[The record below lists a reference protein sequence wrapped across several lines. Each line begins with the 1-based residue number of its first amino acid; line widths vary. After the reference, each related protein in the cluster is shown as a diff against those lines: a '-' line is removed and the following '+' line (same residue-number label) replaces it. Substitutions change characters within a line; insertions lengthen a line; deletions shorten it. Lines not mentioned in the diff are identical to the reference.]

1 MRYKK
6 EVGRTKRMKEK
17 GKNMLAEEDQ
27 TKTRRRRE
35 EEEGEVEEEKKI
47 IERRI

>member
-6 EVGRTKRMKEK
+6 EVDRARRMKEK
-17 GKNMLAEEDQ
+17 CKNMLAEEDQ

-35 EEEGEVEEEKKI
+35 EEESKVEEGKDI
-47 IERRI
+47 V